1 VSGALEDNPDRFV
14 FGARYIPDHSLDRAK
29 LRTTLAFRF
38 TPRLS
43 LGIEYNP
50 LASDVSP
57 LANWLAV
64 SETRTRPAL
73 MFGVS
78 SDRIGTPSGQSYYFT
93 ISKNLE
99 RWIKLPIAPYVGAAY
114 GTYENEVRPA
124 AGGNIRLTKQLSA
137 LIIYDGE
144 HTHPTLSWTQGR
156 HVFTAMMVQESS
168 SKFYAGM
175 AYSVSFDLPSRSHR
189 SPQADAP
196 HDLETAPPQS
206 Q

>member
-1 VSGALEDNPDRFV
+1 VSGALEEGADRFV
-14 FGARYIPDHSLDRAK
+14 FGTRYIPDHSLDRAK
-29 LRTTLAFRF
+29 LRTTLVYRF
-38 TPRLS
+38 TPRLT

-93 ISKNLE
+93 VSKDLK

-124 AGGNIRLTKQLSA
+124 VGGNIRFTDQLSS
-137 LIIYDGE
+137 LIIYDGK
-144 HTHPTLSWTQGR
+144 HTHPTSSWAQGR

-168 SKFYAGM
+168 SEFSAGM
-175 AYSVSFDLPSRSHR
+175 AYSVSFDLPKKR
-189 SPQADAP
+189 D
-196 HDLETAPPQS
+196 
-206 Q
+206 